1 MQGRFFYTLGYELK
15 EETNMKFFEQLR
27 MQATFSQILN
37 ENEVKEAKR
46 NYLYRPYQSLN
57 WC

>member
-1 MQGRFFYTLGYELK
+1 
-15 EETNMKFFEQLR
+15 MKFFEQLR